1 MKTNSIPSY
10 YFDFTLESNGREA
23 HLVDLEWISKK
34 MGLRPSTARL
44 KGEGVSIFGQIT
56 EANFTRWSKQSK
68 VYKDWNIDKNFEKF
82 VDRFYKKHKQILQ
95 ILQTYPEL
103 SAFICY
109 VPTFYD
115 DRFYICQ
122 IPPTIAKKLADMQ
135 TCFISDPQ
143 MILNKSRMKELLEEN
158 TMEIK

>member
-23 HLVDLEWISKK
+23 VDLEWISKK
-34 MGLRPSTARL
+34 MGLRPSTTRS
-44 KGEGVSIFGQIT
+44 KGERVNIFGQIT

-143 MILNKSRMKELLEEN
+143 MILSKSRMKELLEEN
-158 TMEIK
+158 TMES